1 MPETVVAV
9 VLKDGKILMIERRD
23 VPGTRAAYVFPGGKV
38 EAGEALSAAAEREVL
53 EETGLY
59 CVAEREIAKRVH
71 PTTRAKIHYW
81 LCRYLNP
88 KAGATPEFPVVWTG
102 VEYLDSLAGSTLF
115 PVIKRELMQAEYA

>member
-1 MPETVVAV
+1 MVAV
-9 VLKDGKILMIERRD
+9 VLKDGKILMIERRN

-53 EETGLY
+53 EETGLE

-81 LCRYLNP
+81 LCRYL
-88 KAGATPEFPVVWTG
+88 KQVTDATPEFPLVWTR
-102 VEYLDSLAGSTLF
+102 VEHLDSMAGSTLF
-115 PVIKRELMQAEYA
+115 PVIKRELQQANFA